1 MDLGIQHSL
10 GSAAIHDLED
20 IQNRRCVE
28 CIRRGGDPDEDVELE
43 YLERLVR
50 EVSIGVNQVEFNM
63 ENLALLTGN
72 TFTRPP
78 RPDSP
83 IFYGVCRAASASD
96 TSVDRQEGWAMYNLG
111 YYPLERGIN
120 RRYHQRR
127 FLFAGIPG
135 SRDSSA
141 SPPPIPRVVSSSR
154 TTDSLPDLISDGVL
168 GDVNSDVE
176 SPPSF
181 FKSPETRRWVEI
193 QEQEAVALCTTNLR
207 APGSCPTY
215 QDADEEPPSSSGGG
229 ERRSLPGDGDLE
241 VGVGSGA
248 GSLGPRCVGVPGVCV
263 PPTDD
268 EVELLLF
275 FALSSR
281 PPSSPVLE

>member
-1 MDLGIQHSL
+1 MDLGVQHSL

-20 IQNRRCVE
+20 IRDRRCVE
-28 CIRRGGDPDEDVELE
+28 CLRRGDDPDEDVGLE

-63 ENLALLTGN
+63 ENLTILTGN

-96 TSVDRQEGWAMYNLG
+96 TSVDRQGGWAMCDLG
-111 YYPLERGIN
+111 YYPLERGVN
-120 RRYHQRR
+120 RRYNRRR
-127 FLFAGIPG
+127 FLFAGVPG
-135 SRDSSA
+135 SRDFSA

-154 TTDSLPDLISDGVL
+154 TPDSLPDLISNGAL
-168 GDVNSDVE
+168 GDLDSDVE

-181 FKSPETRRWVEI
+181 FKSPKTWRWVEL
-193 QEQEAVALCTTNLR
+193 QEQEAVALCAANLR
-207 APGSCPTY
+207 APGSWSTF
-215 QDADEEPPSSSGGG
+215 QDAGEESPPLSSGG
-229 ERRSLPGDGDLE
+229 ERRFLPGDGDLE

-248 GSLGPRCVGVPGVCV
+248 GGLGSRCVGVPGVCM

-281 PPSSPVLE
+281 APSSPVPE